1 MTGTDISRRSAI
13 LLSFAGL
20 AVFGC
25 AWGAT
30 QPLTKVAVS
39 TGHLP
44 LGLIFWQLTFGAILL
59 GAIAAARRMRIGL
72 TARHLVYYLM
82 IGLIGTI
89 VPGVFSYLAI
99 RHLPAGVAALAIA
112 TVPMISLTIALAIG
126 NETFRLR
133 RVGGVVLGVTAMMA
147 IALPEA
153 SLPDR
158 AMAPWLLV
166 ALIAPACYGIEGNV
180 VARLAPR
187 DMHPI
192 AVLAAASATGALIA
206 APLAWIT
213 GQWVDLTQSW
223 EAAEWAILGSAVAHA
238 AAYSGYMWL
247 IAFAGV
253 VFTSQVAYVV
263 TGSAIAMS
271 MIFLG
276 ESYSAWVWLA
286 IALMALGLTLVQP
299 AGKMPEPEPA
309 SAA

>member
-1 MTGTDISRRSAI
+1 MVAPDISRRSAI

-44 LGLIFWQLTFGAILL
+44 LGLIFWQLAFGGILL
-59 GAIAAARRMRIGL
+59 GAIAAVRRLHVGL
-72 TARHLVYYLM
+72 TGRHLVYYLL

-89 VPGVFSYLAI
+89 VPNAFSYLAI
-99 RHLPAGVAALAIA
+99 RHLPAGIMALAIA
-112 TVPMISLTIALAIG
+112 TVPMISLTIALAVG
-126 NETFRLR
+126 NERFRPR
-133 RVGGVVLGVTAMMA
+133 RAGGIVLGVAAMAA

-158 AMAPWLLV
+158 AMAPWLVV
-166 ALIAPACYGIEGNV
+166 ALIAPVCYGIEGNV

-192 AVLAAASATGALIA
+192 AVLAAASVTGALIA
-206 APLAWIT
+206 APLALIT
-213 GQWVDLTQSW
+213 GQWVDLTRSW
-223 EAAEWAILGSAVAHA
+223 EAAEWAIIGSATAHA
-238 AAYSGYMWL
+238 IAYSGYMWL

-271 MIFLG
+271 MVFLG

-286 IALMALGLTLVQP
+286 IALMAVGLTLVQP